1 MVIAP
6 SFGGQLLG
14 KGVDVENY
22 PGVVGIDATGRGI
35 IELMR
40 QQAVSFDVRL
50 VPETVVN
57 VIPRSRRSSK
67 TRGRNEFE
75 LVLNDTE
82 KSSVRTSTIILAT
95 GAASRW
101 LGVEGEYE
109 FRGSGVSTC
118 ATCDGFLYRDNDVI
132 VVGGGDTAMEDALVL
147 ARTSSKVTIVHRRG
161 AFRASYALAQRVLV
175 HEKIQVLWNATVL
188 RFDGSAGNGQ
198 DPGGLE
204 SVSVRVAGVKGGS
217 EDIVLPCAAAFV
229 AIGHDPVTD
238 FVKET
243 SIKKDQ
249 NGYVLTG
256 RDVASGSH
264 EHTFSTSTSVE
275 GIFAAGDVSD
285 HLYRQAITSAGSG
298 AMAALDAERYLS
310 SDM

>member
-1 MVIAP
+1 MGGLSPVVVAP
-6 SFGGQLLG
+6 PFGGQLMG

-22 PGVVGIDATGRGI
+22 PGLLEQTGPG
-35 IELMR
+35 
-40 QQAVSFDVRL
+40 
-50 VPETVVN
+50 VVN
-57 VIPRSRRSSK
+57 LMLKQAASFGTVFEEQLVTNLDLSRRP
-67 TRGRNEFE
+67 F
-75 LVLNDTE
+75 VLECGNG
-82 KSSVRTSTIILAT
+82 SSVIEAHAIIVAT
-95 GAASRW
+95 GADSKW
-101 LGVEGEYE
+101 LGVKGEYE
-109 FRGSGVSTC
+109 FRGGGVSTC
-118 ATCDGFLYRDNDVI
+118 ATCDGFLFRDKAVV

-147 ARTSSKVTIVHRRG
+147 ARTSSKVTVVHRRG
-161 AFRASYALAQRVLV
+161 TFRASYALAQRVLV

>member
-1 MVIAP
+1 MQTPPKI
-6 SFGGQLLG
+6 
-14 KGVDVENY
+14 
-22 PGVVGIDATGRGI
+22 
-35 IELMR
+35 
-40 QQAVSFDVRL
+40 
-50 VPETVVN
+50 
-57 VIPRSRRSSK
+57 
-67 TRGRNEFE
+67 
-75 LVLNDTE
+75 
-82 KSSVRTSTIILAT
+82 
-95 GAASRW
+95 W
-101 LGVEGEYE
+101 LCWCY
-109 FRGSGVSTC
+109 C
-118 ATCDGFLYRDNDVI
+118 C
-132 VVGGGDTAMEDALVL
+132 
-147 ARTSSKVTIVHRRG
+147 
-161 AFRASYALAQRVLV
+161 
-175 HEKIQVLWNATVL
+175 
-188 RFDGSAGNGQ
+188 
-198 DPGGLE
+198 
-204 SVSVRVAGVKGGS
+204 VRVAGVKGGS